1 MILLWINSTVA
12 EKHLLYATVKNS
24 SFLVS
29 SENTLIKWRN
39 NSRKGS
45 VTMNLGAKLKEIRK
59 QKRLTIAD
67 LAQKTGLSNG
77 YLSNVERNLN
87 SPTIESLR
95 KIVDALS
102 ISLVELFQEQKEGTG
117 VVRKDERVTMIKS
130 ADNSIL
136 YELLSPSRDKS
147 MEAML
152 MTLKPG
158 AESGARPHS
167 HVGEDFGFILKGKI
181 FYKIGED
188 SYILE
193 EGDSIY
199 FDSTI
204 PHYYKNIGDT
214 DCISVWVVNPP
225 SF

>member
-1 MILLWINSTVA
+1 
-12 EKHLLYATVKNS
+12 
-24 SFLVS
+24 
-29 SENTLIKWRN
+29 
-39 NSRKGS
+39 
-45 VTMNLGAKLKEIRK
+45 MNIGERLKEIRK
-59 QKRLTIAD
+59 QQRLTIAD

-102 ISLVELFQEQKEGTG
+102 ISLVELFQEENKGTG
-117 VVRKDERVTMIKS
+117 VVRKDERVTIIKS
-130 ADNSIL
+130 HEDSII

-152 MTLKPG
+152 VTLKPG
-158 AESGARPHS
+158 AESGEFPHS
-167 HVGEDFGFILKGKI
+167 HLGEDFGYVIKGKL
-181 FYKIGED
+181 FYVIGDE
-188 SYILE
+188 SFTLE
-193 EGDSIY
+193 EGDAIY

-204 PHYYKNIGDT
+204 PHRYKNIGDT
-214 DCISVWVVNPP
+214 ECISLWVVTPP

>member
-1 MILLWINSTVA
+1 V
-12 EKHLLYATVKNS
+12 
-24 SFLVS
+24 
-29 SENTLIKWRN
+29 
-39 NSRKGS
+39 
-45 VTMNLGAKLKEIRK
+45 NLGEKLKEIRK
-59 QKRLTIAD
+59 NKRLTIAD

-102 ISLVELFQEQKEGTG
+102 ISLVDLFQEEEEVTD
-117 VVRKDERVTMIKS
+117 VVRKDERVTIVRS
-130 ADNSIL
+130 DDNSII
-136 YELLSPSRDKS
+136 YELLSPTNKKS

-152 MTLKPG
+152 LRVQPG
-158 AESGARPHS
+158 ANSGEFPHS
-167 HVGEDFGFILKGKI
+167 HKGEDFGYIISGKI
-181 FYKIGED
+181 KYTVGEN

-204 PHYYKNIGDT
+204 PHHYENIGDT
-214 DCISVWVVNPP
+214 ECVSLWVVTPP

>member
-1 MILLWINSTVA
+1 
-12 EKHLLYATVKNS
+12 
-24 SFLVS
+24 
-29 SENTLIKWRN
+29 
-39 NSRKGS
+39 
-45 VTMNLGAKLKEIRK
+45 MNLGEKLKEIRK
-59 QKRLTIAD
+59 EKRLTIAD

-102 ISLVELFQEQKEGTG
+102 ISLVDLFQEEKEVTD
-117 VVRKDERVTMIKS
+117 VVRKDERVTIVKS
-130 ADNSIL
+130 NDNSII
-136 YELLSPSRDKS
+136 YELLSPTSKKS

-152 MTLKPG
+152 LKVQPG
-158 AESGARPHS
+158 ASSGEFPHS
-167 HVGEDFGFILKGKI
+167 HQGEDFGFIISGKI
-181 FYKIGED
+181 SYTVGENT
-188 SYILE
+188 YVLE

-204 PHYYKNIGDT
+204 PHHYKNIGDT
-214 DCISVWVVNPP
+214 ECISVWVVTPP